1 MSFLISS
8 WTALF
13 TAGGQDVITDGQKD
27 LTQIILI
34 DATRQQVMYE
44 NDNKACMQDMYEMF
58 LLYTGLSVFCF

>member
-1 MSFLISS
+1 MSFLISC

-13 TAGGQDVITDGQKD
+13 TASDDVTTDGLKD
-27 LTQIILI
+27 LTQIIVI